1 MGRHSAT
8 DLLLESDLHARVV
21 QKKLTPSLGKLFSI
35 IKEEHAYGMAQ
46 DLPTINGEYSNR

>member
-21 QKKLTPSLGKLFSI
+21 QKKLTPSLGKLFTI
-35 IKEEHAYGMAQ
+35 IKEEHDYGMAQ
-46 DLPTINGEYSNR
+46 DLPTINGEYSNW